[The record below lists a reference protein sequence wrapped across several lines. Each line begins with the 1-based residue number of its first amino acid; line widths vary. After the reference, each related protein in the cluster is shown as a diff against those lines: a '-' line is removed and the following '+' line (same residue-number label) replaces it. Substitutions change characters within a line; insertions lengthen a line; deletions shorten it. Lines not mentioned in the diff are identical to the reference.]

1 METLLRWVDRV
12 NGWAAAVSAAA
23 MAAIVGLIAWEVVL
37 RTALGTST
45 LVADEY
51 SAYLYVLLVF
61 LGLGYTLRADGHIR
75 VKVLLGRLG
84 TRGRRAMEAAAL
96 LLALALCA
104 FALRYSVAM
113 VQDVRSLGMVSE
125 TPAQTPMWLPQLAV
139 PVGLGLFF
147 LQILAQLARAL
158 RPANRP

>member
-1 METLLRWVDRV
+1 METLLRGIDRL
-12 NGWAAAVSAAA
+12 NGWAAAVSSVA
-23 MAAIVGLIAWEVVL
+23 MVAIVGLIAWEVVL
-37 RTALGTST
+37 RTARGTST

-61 LGLGYTLRADGHIR
+61 LGLGHTLRADGHIR

-84 TRGRRAMEAAAL
+84 TRGRRLLEAAAL

-104 FALRYSVAM
+104 FALRYTVSM

-147 LQILAQLARAL
+147 LQLLAQLARTLGPAR
-158 RPANRP
+158 RP

>member
-1 METLLRWVDRV
+1 MEAVLRWIDRV
-12 NGWAAAVSAAA
+12 NGWAAAVSSVA
-23 MAAIVGLIAWEVVL
+23 MVAIVGLIAWEVVL

-61 LGLGYTLRADGHIR
+61 LGLGHTLRADGHIR

-84 TRGRRAMEAAAL
+84 TRGRRALEAAAL

-104 FALRYSVAM
+104 FALRYTVAM
-113 VQDVRSLGMVSE
+113 VQDVRALGMVSE

-139 PVGLGLFF
+139 PGGLGLFF
-147 LQILAQLARAL
+147 LQLLAQLARTLAPAR
-158 RPANRP
+158 RP